1 MRRTPHHRQRGVALL
16 LAVLLT
22 ALAAVLA
29 FSILDDQS
37 VALAR
42 SHALNRAAKTDEFA
56 RGAEA
61 IAAIALRRDQAL
73 EAGLDSNTDIWRQP
87 LVLELPQGRLTARM
101 RDLNGC
107 FNVNALASTDEALAA
122 ESYARLRRLLR
133 VLRVDP
139 ELADA
144 IADYVDSDRE
154 ARPRGA
160 EDLRYLG
167 ARPPSRSADQPIAH
181 VSELRGVAGVDASIY
196 AQLENDL
203 CARPQLSPINVN
215 TASVAVLQSLAE
227 RLERPAAEALASDGN
242 ARHAG
247 IDAFLR
253 AVESAGVQPPPATG
267 LGVSSDEFLLESLIE
282 FDGIEVAYWSLLSRR
297 DGQVLVHAR
306 GRGRFR

>member
-1 MRRTPHHRQRGVALL
+1 MIAVTRHRQRGVALL

-42 SHALNRAAKTDEFA
+42 SHALNRAAQTDEFA
-56 RGAEA
+56 RGVEV
-61 IAAIALRRDQAL
+61 IAVIALRRDQAL
-73 EAGLDSNTDIWRQP
+73 EAGLDSNADIWRQP
-87 LVLELPQGRLTARM
+87 LILELPHGSLSARL

-107 FNVNALASTDEALAA
+107 FNVNALASGDTVLAA
-122 ESYARLRRLLR
+122 ESYARLTRLLR

-144 IADYVDSDRE
+144 IADYVDADRE

-167 ARPPSRSADQPIAH
+167 ARPPSRSADRPVAH
-181 VSELRGVAGVDASIY
+181 VSELRGVAGIDATVY
-196 AQLENDL
+196 ARLENDL
-203 CARPQLSPINVN
+203 CARPATSPLNVN

-227 RLERPAAEALASDGN
+227 RIDRPAAEALSADGN

-247 IDAFLR
+247 IDVFLR
-253 AVESAGVQPPPATG
+253 ALESAGVPPPSAAG

-282 FDGIEVAYWSLLSRR
+282 FDGVEVAYWSLLSRR
-297 DGQVLVHAR
+297 NAQVLVHAR